1 MKLAWLA
8 ALTAAGLLSTACA
21 GAQTAAWPSRMVRI
35 VVPAPAGTGPDIMAR
50 MYGEHLSRSLG
61 QPFVVENRSGASGNI
76 GAEVVARATDGH
88 TLLYAYNQI
97 PTMNPHLFGKLSY
110 DMRKDMVPVSITLTT
125 GYVLLANN
133 QFPPHTLAEAIR
145 HARSQP
151 GKVAY
156 ASYGPGT
163 ASHLAVEIIQD
174 QTQTQYLHVPYK
186 QGQVTDV
193 IAGQVAMVFE
203 PFPSALPFAASGK
216 VKALAVTTPRRL
228 DALPNVPT
236 LAEAVPGF
244 DLLGWQGIWASS
256 SVPTEG
262 VARLQ
267 TEIARLTRL
276 PDMQKRIRD
285 LASEPVGGSAEEM
298 ARTIDAEYA
307 RWGAVIKAKNIR
319 LD

>member
-1 MKLAWLA
+1 M
-8 ALTAAGLLSTACA
+8 TAATLLQGATPA
-21 GAQTAAWPSRMVRI
+21 GAQTASWPSRMVRI
-35 VVPAPAGTGPDIMAR
+35 VVPAAAGTGPDIMAR

-61 QPFVVENRSGASGNI
+61 QPFVVENRPGASGNI
-76 GAEVVARATDGH
+76 GAESVARATDGH

-110 DMRKDMVPVSITLTT
+110 DMRKDMAPVSITLTT

-133 QFPPHTLAEAIR
+133 QFPPNTLAEAIG
-145 HARSQP
+145 HARGQP

-163 ASHLAVEIIQD
+163 ASHLAFEIIQD
-174 QTQTQYLHVPYK
+174 QTRTQFLHVPYK

-203 PFPSALPFAASGK
+203 PFPSALPFAASRK
-216 VKALAVTTPRRL
+216 VKALAVTTPKRL
-228 DALPNVPT
+228 DALPDVPT

-244 DLLGWQGIWASS
+244 DLLGWQGVWASS
-256 SVPTEG
+256 SVPPEG

-267 TEIARLTRL
+267 AEVARITRL
-276 PDMQKRIRD
+276 LDMQKRIRD
-285 LASEPVGGSAEEM
+285 LASEPVGGTSQEM
-298 ARTIDAEYA
+298 TRAIDAEYA

>member
-8 ALTAAGLLSTACA
+8 AMTAAGLLSTASA

-97 PTMNPHLFGKLSY
+97 PTMNPHLFGKLAY

-133 QFPPHTLAEAIR
+133 QFPPNTLAEAIR

-163 ASHLAVEIIQD
+163 ASHLAFEIIQD

-216 VKALAVTTPRRL
+216 VKALAVTTPWRL

-262 VARLQ
+262 VTRLQ
-267 TEIARLTRL
+267 IEIARITRL